1 MNSKTPPGATTTMQ
15 ITIHMVDLTHILQP
29 GSILSWLLMGL
40 IAGYL
45 GSSFVRGR
53 GFGCLG
59 NTIVGLIGAVIGGIL
74 ASALEM
80 GHFAFC
86 GSVFIS
92 FIGAVIF
99 VSLLQLFTGGR
110 S

>member
-1 MNSKTPPGATTTMQ
+1 MQ
-15 ITIHMVDLTHILQP
+15 ITIHTINLGQILQP
-29 GSILSWLLMGL
+29 GSIIAWLLMGL
-40 IAGYL
+40 IAGFL
-45 GSSFVRGR
+45 ATTFVRGR

-59 NTIVGLIGAVIGGIL
+59 DTIVGLIGAFIGGIL
-74 ASALEM
+74 ANALEL

-99 VSLLQLFTGGR
+99 VALIQIFTGERG
-110 S
+110 

>member
-1 MNSKTPPGATTTMQ
+1 MHVSIHM
-15 ITIHMVDLTHILQP
+15 ITITQILQP
-29 GSILSWLLMGL
+29 GSILGWLLMGL

-45 GSSFVRGR
+45 GSTFVRGR

-59 NTIVGLIGAVIGGIL
+59 NTVVGLIGAIIGGIL
-74 ASALEM
+74 ASALDI
-80 GHFAFC
+80 GHFTFC

-99 VSLLQLFTGGR
+99 VAVLQLFTGE
-110 S
+110 